1 MKKKD
6 ILMMSSEGVFNYF
19 YPTLTLL
26 SEENEKLKIK
36 VKQQAQE
43 IQMLEEA
50 NDNLKDMLE
59 DSKNR
64 DYNLKLD
71 KIIKILEENKKD

>member
-6 ILMMSSEGVFNYF
+6 ILLMSSEGVFNYF
-19 YPTLTLL
+19 YPTLCLL
-26 SEENEKLKIK
+26 SNDNQQLKDKVEELEEEVKI
-36 VKQQAQE
+36 
-43 IQMLEEA
+43 LNEA

-64 DYNLKLD
+64 DYNIKLD
-71 KIIKILEENKKD
+71 KILKLLGDKNEN

>member
-6 ILMMSSEGVFNYF
+6 ILLMSSEGVFNYF
-19 YPTLTLL
+19 YPTLCLL
-26 SEENEKLKIK
+26 SNENQQLKDKVEELEEEVKI
-36 VKQQAQE
+36 
-43 IQMLEEA
+43 LNEA

-71 KIIKILEENKKD
+71 KIIKILEEN

>member
-26 SEENEKLKIK
+26 TEENEKLKIK

-71 KIIKILEENKKD
+71 KIIKILEEN

>member
-26 SEENEKLKIK
+26 SKENEKLKIK

-50 NDNLKDMLE
+50 NDNLKDMLD

-64 DYNLKLD
+64 DYNIKLD

>member
-26 SEENEKLKIK
+26 SEENEKLKTK

-50 NDNLKDMLE
+50 NDNLKDLLD

-64 DYNLKLD
+64 DYNIKLD
-71 KIIKILEENKKD
+71 KILKLLGDKNEN

>member
-50 NDNLKDMLE
+50 NNNLKDMLD

-64 DYNLKLD
+64 DYNIKLD
-71 KIIKILEENKKD
+71 KIIKILEGNKKD

>member
-26 SEENEKLKIK
+26 TEENEKLKIK

-71 KIIKILEENKKD
+71 KIIKIIEENKKD

>member
-43 IQMLEEA
+43 IKMLEEA
-50 NDNLKDMLE
+50 NDNLKDMLD

-64 DYNLKLD
+64 DYNIKLD

>member
-50 NDNLKDMLE
+50 NDNLKDMLD

-64 DYNLKLD
+64 DYNIKLD

>member
-50 NDNLKDMLE
+50 NDNLKDMLD

>member
-1 MKKKD
+1 
-6 ILMMSSEGVFNYF
+6 MMSSEGVFNYF

-50 NDNLKDMLE
+50 NDNLKDMLQ

>member
-50 NDNLKDMLE
+50 NDNLKDMLN

-64 DYNLKLD
+64 DYNIKLD

>member
-19 YPTLTLL
+19 YPHLTLL

-64 DYNLKLD
+64 DYNIKLD